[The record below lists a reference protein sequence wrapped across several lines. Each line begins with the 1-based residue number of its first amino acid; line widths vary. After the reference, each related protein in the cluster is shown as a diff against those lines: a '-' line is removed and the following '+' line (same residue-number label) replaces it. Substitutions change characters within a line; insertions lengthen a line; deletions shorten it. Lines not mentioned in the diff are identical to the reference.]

1 MEQSLPPA
9 VGGTAL
15 RILGDRGTV
24 AVLPFVV
31 PRLAHLVD
39 RDLAGEPAGIGV
51 RDALVRVLR

>member
-1 MEQSLPPA
+1 
-9 VGGTAL
+9 
-15 RILGDRGTV
+15 
-24 AVLPFVV
+24 VLPFVV